1 MMEKGKSK
9 WVAVI
14 SILVAVIIGAAGYFL
29 YRYYQARRIFE
40 ENARTVCGEVEEL
53 IAEEKFQEA
62 SDKISETEKKFIDYG
77 RSQLTGVFLNQL
89 QAEEV
94 NASAEVTLEKVVQCM
109 AIRNLAEALETDP
122 AAAPELENFSE
133 DRLAE
138 DFLKQLRADKVYDE
152 TEISSELINRYG
164 NYRRIADALEMDP
177 YSAAVQYIDG
187 ILSLKEEAKYHELIR
202 MVEDN
207 AGDYRKADVMIDL
220 IIKNLVNYPKTA
232 ESIVSELNIIANL
245 TFSEYDRRAYGIQDY
260 IKSVYNFGIII
271 GNFLQSDYTQSN
283 LNNLKDQLRNNI
295 VEWTDIKLEAIDSM
309 ERISSVLEKLPNF

>member
-14 SILVAVIIGAAGYFL
+14 SILVAVVIGAAGYFL

-77 RSQLTGVFLNQL
+77 RSQLTNVFLSQL

-94 NASAEVTLEKVVQCM
+94 NASTEVTLEKVEQCE
-109 AIRNLAEALETDP
+109 AIRNLAEALEIDP
-122 AAAPELENFSE
+122 TAAPELENFSE
-133 DRLAE
+133 DRLTE
-138 DFLKQLRADKVYDE
+138 DFLKQLRADKVFDE
-152 TEISSELINRYG
+152 TEISFGLINRYG

-187 ILSLKEEAKYHELIR
+187 ILSLKEEAKYYELIR
-202 MVEDN
+202 MT
-207 AGDYRKADVMIDL
+207 GDDTGDFKRANMLVNQ
-220 IIKNLVNYPKTA
+220 IIENLANYPKSA
-232 ESIVSELNIIANL
+232 ESIVSELNIVAKL
-245 TFSEYDRRAYGIQDY
+245 TFSEYDGMAYGVQGY
-260 IKSVYNFGIII
+260 IRSIYEFCNIIV
-271 GNFLQSDYTQSN
+271 NFLQSDYTQSN
-283 LNNLKDQLRNNI
+283 LNNLKDQLRNNLLERIDI
-295 VEWTDIKLEAIDSM
+295 VEEAIDST
-309 ERISSVLEKLPNF
+309 ERIASVLEKLPNF

>member
-14 SILVAVIIGAAGYFL
+14 SILVAVVIGAAGYFL

-77 RSQLTGVFLNQL
+77 RSQLTNVFLSQL

-94 NASAEVTLEKVVQCM
+94 NASLE
-109 AIRNLAEALETDP
+109 IDP
-122 AAAPELENFSE
+122 AATPELENFSK
-133 DRLAE
+133 DRLIE
-138 DFLKQLRADKVYDE
+138 EFLKQLRADKVFDE

-164 NYRRIADALEMDP
+164 IYRNIADALEMDP

>member
-14 SILVAVIIGAAGYFL
+14 SILVAVVIGAAGYFL

-77 RSQLTGVFLNQL
+77 RNQLTNVFLSQL

-94 NASAEVTLEKVVQCM
+94 NASTEVTLEKVEQCET
-109 AIRNLAEALETDP
+109 IRNLAEALEIDP
-122 AAAPELENFSE
+122 AVAPELENFSE
-133 DRLAE
+133 DRLTE
-138 DFLKQLRADKVYDE
+138 DFLKQLRADKVFDE

-187 ILSLKEEAKYHELIR
+187 ILSLKTEAKYHELIR
-202 MVEDN
+202 MT
-207 AGDYRKADVMIDL
+207 GDDTGDFKRADMLVNQ
-220 IIKNLVNYPKTA
+220 IIENLANYPKSA
-232 ESIVSELNIIANL
+232 ESIVSELNIIAKL
-245 TFSEYDRRAYGIQDY
+245 TFSEYDRMAYGVQGY
-260 IKSVYNFGIII
+260 IRSIYEFCNIIV
-271 GNFLQSDYTQSN
+271 NFLQSDYTQSN

-295 VEWTDIKLEAIDSM
+295 LERIDIVEEAIDSM

>member
-14 SILVAVIIGAAGYFL
+14 SILVAVVIGAAGYFL

-77 RSQLTGVFLNQL
+77 RSQLTNVFLSQL

-109 AIRNLAEALETDP
+109 AIRNLAEALEIDP
-122 AAAPELENFSE
+122 TAAPELENFSE
-133 DRLAE
+133 DRLTE
-138 DFLKQLRADKVYDE
+138 DFLKQLRADKVFDE
-152 TEISSELINRYG
+152 TEITFGLIDRYG
-164 NYRRIADALEMDP
+164 TYRSIADALEMDP

-187 ILSLKEEAKYHELIR
+187 ILSLKEEAKYYELIR

-207 AGDYRKADVMIDL
+207 AGDYRKANTMIDL
-220 IIKNLVNYPKTA
+220 IVKSLPNYPKSV
-232 ESIVSELNIIANL
+232 ESIVSALNIILKL
-245 TFSEYDRRAYGIQDY
+245 TFSEYNKLAYGIQDY
-260 IKSVYNFGIII
+260 IRSVYEFGNIVV
-271 GNFLQSDYTQSN
+271 NLLQSDYTQSN

-295 VEWTDIKLEAIDSM
+295 VEQADIKLEAIDSM
-309 ERISSVLEKLPNF
+309 ERIASVLEKLPDF

>member
-9 WVAVI
+9 WVAGI
-14 SILVAVIIGAAGYFL
+14 SILVAVVIGAAGYFL

-77 RSQLTGVFLNQL
+77 RSQLTNVFLSQL
-89 QAEEV
+89 Q
-94 NASAEVTLEKVVQCM
+94 
-109 AIRNLAEALETDP
+109 
-122 AAAPELENFSE
+122 
-133 DRLAE
+133 
-138 DFLKQLRADKVYDE
+138 
-152 TEISSELINRYG
+152 
-164 NYRRIADALEMDP
+164 
-177 YSAAVQYIDG
+177 
-187 ILSLKEEAKYHELIR
+187 

-220 IIKNLVNYPKTA
+220 IIKNLANYPKTA

>member
-1 MMEKGKSK
+1 MQKGKSK
-9 WVAVI
+9 WLAVI
-14 SILVAVIIGAAGYFL
+14 SILVAAVIGAAGYFF
-29 YRYYQARRIFE
+29 YRYYRIFE

-53 IAEEKFQEA
+53 IAEERFQAA
-62 SDKISETEKKFIDYG
+62 SDKILETEKKFIDYG

-109 AIRNLAEALETDP
+109 AIRNLAEALEIDP
-122 AAAPELENFSE
+122 TAAPELENFSE
-133 DRLAE
+133 DRLTE
-138 DFLKQLRADKVYDE
+138 DFLKQLRADKVFDE

-164 NYRRIADALEMDP
+164 NYRRIADALEMGP

>member
-14 SILVAVIIGAAGYFL
+14 SILVAVVIGAAGYFL

-77 RSQLTGVFLNQL
+77 RSQLTNVFLSQL

-94 NASAEVTLEKVVQCM
+94 NASTEVTLEKVEQCE
-109 AIRNLAEALETDP
+109 AIRNLVEALEIDP
-122 AAAPELENFSE
+122 AATPELENFSK
-133 DRLAE
+133 DRLIE
-138 DFLKQLRADKVYDE
+138 DFLKQLRADKVFDE

-164 NYRRIADALEMDP
+164 IYRNIADALEMDP

-202 MVEDN
+202 MS
-207 AGDYRKADVMIDL
+207 GDDTGDFKRANMLVNQ
-220 IIKNLVNYPKTA
+220 IIENLANYPKST
-232 ESIVSELNIIANL
+232 ESIVSELNIIAKL
-245 TFSEYDRRAYGIQDY
+245 TFSEYDRMAYARHRAGACLWAWSLPNRKWWRYQA
-260 IKSVYNFGIII
+260 
-271 GNFLQSDYTQSN
+271 
-283 LNNLKDQLRNNI
+283 
-295 VEWTDIKLEAIDSM
+295 KLTNG
-309 ERISSVLEKLPNF
+309 SSVRPVFIAPVITWMITMLSFPRWMKQS